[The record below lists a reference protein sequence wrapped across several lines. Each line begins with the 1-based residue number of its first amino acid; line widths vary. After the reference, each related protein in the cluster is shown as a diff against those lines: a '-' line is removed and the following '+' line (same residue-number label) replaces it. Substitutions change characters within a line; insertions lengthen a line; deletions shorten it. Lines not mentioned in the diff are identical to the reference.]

1 MNIKQTRFAMLI
13 LLLLLAA
20 PLYSADWDAEGLAKA
35 IAGSP
40 QRPAGDAE
48 RDAGRKPGEVLTF
61 LGVRKGM
68 TVLDVIAAGGWYT
81 EALAVAV
88 GEQGKVYAQNPPAVL
103 QMRDGA
109 NEIAIS
115 ARLAGGR
122 LANVE
127 RLDVELAAMELP
139 DASVDLAL
147 TALNFHDVY
156 NRYGEEAAVGM
167 MKRVFQALKPGAVF
181 GIVDH
186 SGAAGNDNVQLHR
199 IQQSIVEDTAIKAG
213 FVVEASSD
221 VLRNPDDPLDA
232 NVFDPGIHGQTDR
245 FVLRLRKP
253 AEG

>member
-1 MNIKQTRFAMLI
+1 MNIKQTRFAMLALV
-13 LLLLLAA
+13 LLLSA
-20 PLYSADWDAEGLAKA
+20 PVYAADWDAEGLAKA
-35 IAGSP
+35 IASSP
-40 QRPAGDAE
+40 QRPAGDAQ

-61 LGVRKGM
+61 PGVRKGM
-68 TVLDVIAAGGWYT
+68 SVLEVIAAGGWYT

-103 QMRDGA
+103 QMRNGE
-109 NEIAIS
+109 NEKALS
-115 ARLAGGR
+115 ARLANGR

-139 DASVDLAL
+139 DASIDLTF

-167 MKRVFQALKPGAVF
+167 MKRVFRALKPGAVF

-199 IQQSIVEDTAIKAG
+199 IQQSIVEDAAIKGG
-213 FVVEASSD
+213 FVVEAMSD
-221 VLRNPDDPLDA
+221 VLRNPGDPQNVA
-232 NVFDPGIHGQTDR
+232 VFDPSIHGHTDR

-253 AEG
+253 AED